1 MIFALTWCIPG
12 VFSWCAFSLVL
23 NFLRVSPMYFNS
35 QLWHVI
41 AYTMSQV
48 FSVSTLALGSLSVLV
63 RQVKDAIRISQSP
76 QVMNLDN
83 GTNFWDNGRIS
94 SKCIHH
100 SPLMFSTQGKK
111 SADDILI
118 FFFLFFPESG
128 LDISCQ
134 ETVSLKCKVLYSE
147 EDNKKTISKC
157 LLLKFYPAC

>member
-1 MIFALTWCIPG
+1 
-12 VFSWCAFSLVL
+12 
-23 NFLRVSPMYFNS
+23 
-35 QLWHVI
+35 
-41 AYTMSQV
+41 
-48 FSVSTLALGSLSVLV
+48 
-63 RQVKDAIRISQSP
+63 
-76 QVMNLDN
+76 MNLDN

-94 SKCIHH
+94 SKYIHYF
-100 SPLMFSTQGKK
+100 PLMFSTLGKK

-157 LLLKFYPAC
+157 LLFKFYPAC